1 MMVVRQFLA
10 LAADVRDFVGW
21 CFIMVWPMWRGGLW
35 QRIGFAVL
43 PYAGGWAYRD
53 DPYVRE
59 VRAAWIKTG
68 APLDTKGGD
77 NG

>member
-1 MMVVRQFLA
+1 MAVRQFLA
-10 LAADVRDFVGW
+10 LAADVRDFVAFW
-21 CFIMVWPMWRGGLW
+21 FFMAWPTWRGGLW
-35 QRIGFAVL
+35 TTIGHAVL
-43 PYAGGWAYRD
+43 PYAGCWAYRD